1 MATGQDAGLNAAA
14 AASSSDSIPLSQA
27 QDIALRISTV
37 FEGGKPLN
45 YQALADDFDGMGT
58 SFGLIQWNFG
68 QGTLGPVLKK
78 MMVADGPGFAAC
90 FGTGCNGDTLKA
102 AILAGSTANQLSWA
116 RAILQANRPG
126 WKASFLAVG
135 ANPKFQQIQYQTA
148 VDDYHAKSMKVIA
161 HLRDLNATMWKNVM
175 AKSYLAIFD
184 LCVQEGG
191 LDKGNCMQA
200 IQTQVAAQQPATQDD
215 MLKIA
220 ATERARLGVAKYMAD
235 AMSRRFG
242 ILAGSAVSVTQN
254 GVTSKRDNS
263 QFSLIGALGTKFV
276 SGI

>member
-1 MATGQDAGLNAAA
+1 MATGQDAGLNAA

-78 MMVADGPGFAAC
+78 MMVADGAAYAAC
-90 FGTGCNGDTLKA
+90 FGEGCDGDTLKA
-102 AILAGSTANQLSWA
+102 AILAGNTANQLSWA
-116 RAILQANRPG
+116 RAILKANRDG
-126 WKASFLAVG
+126 WKAAFLAVG
-135 ANPKFQQIQYQTA
+135 ANPTFQQIQYQTA
-148 VDDYHAKSMKVIA
+148 VDDYHAKSMKVVA
-161 HLRDLNATMWKNVM
+161 HLRDLNATMWKSVM

-184 LCVQEGG
+184 LCVQQGG

-200 IQTQVAAQQPATQDD
+200 IQAQVTAQQPATQDD

-242 ILAGSAVSVTQN
+242 ILAGGAVAVTQN
-254 GVTSKRDNS
+254 GVTAKRDNS
-263 QFSLIGALGTKFV
+263 QFSLVGALGTKFV